1 MTSKEI
7 ISEFISQAS
16 KDLDTI
22 RDNYFVIG
30 SAAMVLTG
38 CKLPKIADINIL
50 MSSADANRLK
60 ELWEPK
66 LKTDHVYQYERVFR
80 SNSNRF
86 DFGFIDA
93 EVMGNLEVNAG
104 QQWIPVVVGQFV
116 TVEVNGHSLKVP
128 TLKEQYRIYRFF
140 GRPKDLEKAKII
152 ADRLQHLR

>member
-1 MTSKEI
+1 VTPQDI

-16 KDLDTI
+16 KDLDTL

-30 SAAMVLTG
+30 SAAMVLMG

-50 MSSADANRLK
+50 TSSADANRIK

-66 LKTDHVYQYERVFR
+66 IKTDHVYEYERIFR
-80 SNSNRF
+80 SNSSRF

-104 QQWIPVVVGQFV
+104 QQWIPLVIGQFV
-116 TVEVNGHSLKVP
+116 TVEVNGHALKVP

-140 GRPKDLEKAKII
+140 GRPKDLEKSKI
-152 ADRLQHLR
+152 LSSLF